1 MIIIILIISTFINPQ
16 CPSTKHQSMAPSVKD
31 SLKVLQSLRG
41 EASKVNKKMK
51 GRGKKEGKDGKRE
64 GMGSNRGFFS
74 DWNKLK

>member
-41 EASKVNKKMK
+41 EASKVNKKVK
-51 GRGKKEGKDGKRE
+51 GRGKDRERTGKEKGWEAIGD
-64 GMGSNRGFFS
+64 FS
-74 DWNKLK
+74 QTGTS